1 MDIHRRLRL
10 LEHKVRFLESLM
22 LPKTTS
28 KRTITRSSPEPFE
41 IILNIVSRICDVE
54 RKRILRKGR
63 GKQDAAWAR
72 QLIMYFSIEYKLGSG
87 DYIAEC
93 LNREDH
99 ATVLYG
105 YDRVVAIASLP
116 GKDKDQF
123 EACKQEID
131 TAFNQRAGMLVVAS

>member
-22 LPKTTS
+22 LPRTNI
-28 KRTITRSSPEPFE
+28 KRTITRNSPEPFE

-54 RKRILRKGR
+54 RKRILKKGR
-63 GKQDAAWAR
+63 GKQDASWAR
-72 QLIMYFSIEYKLGSG
+72 QLIMYFCMEYKLGSSN
-87 DYIAEC
+87 YIAEC
-93 LNREDH
+93 LNRDDH
-99 ATVLYG
+99 TTVLHG
-105 YDRVVAIASLP
+105 NKQVKAIASLP

-123 EACKQEID
+123 EACKLEID